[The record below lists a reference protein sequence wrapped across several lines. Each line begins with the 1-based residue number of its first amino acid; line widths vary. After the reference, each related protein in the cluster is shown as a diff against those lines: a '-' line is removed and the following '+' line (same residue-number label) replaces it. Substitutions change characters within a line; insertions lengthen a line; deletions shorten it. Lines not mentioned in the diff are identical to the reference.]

1 MLKSRMKTEG
11 VRSTSLENDKLNR
24 TIRATEIELRSMVE
38 ETKDVFLDILHEQVK
53 FVERSNTE
61 DLVERKSGEVV
72 VVQDYIVLSGSPKRK
87 GPPNRVCAFFCLL
100 GGVLCVR
107 VAPTLPVNGT
117 GIAERLVSSFYLV
130 RWQAH
135 TPLFSSLFRC
145 AAVFACFIL
154 PARQFLCVAVSTVF

>member
-87 GPPNRVCAFFCLL
+87 GPSNRVCAFSRLFGRSALRAGCTYSS
-100 GGVLCVR
+100 C
-107 VAPTLPVNGT
+107 
-117 GIAERLVSSFYLV
+117 ERDRY
-130 RWQAH
+130 R
-135 TPLFSSLFRC
+135 
-145 AAVFACFIL
+145 
-154 PARQFLCVAVSTVF
+154 